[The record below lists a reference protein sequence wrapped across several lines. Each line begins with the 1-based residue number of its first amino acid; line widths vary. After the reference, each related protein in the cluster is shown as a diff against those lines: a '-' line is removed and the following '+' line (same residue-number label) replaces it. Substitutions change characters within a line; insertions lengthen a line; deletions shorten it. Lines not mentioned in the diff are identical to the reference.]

1 MNVIKGK
8 PDKYLS
14 NKTESNMSPKRPEAA
29 AESKISLHP
38 IHRVN
43 LLYFYSI
50 APPLSMRCGL
60 FSESALFIFLLT
72 AERKIIINCAYTH
85 IAVCCPPCENC
96 LERENRAVGLGS
108 SWRQQEQ

>member
-1 MNVIKGK
+1 
-8 PDKYLS
+8 
-14 NKTESNMSPKRPEAA
+14 MSPKRPEAA

-85 IAVCCPPCENC
+85 IAVCYPPCENC
-96 LERENRAVGLGS
+96 LERENRAVGP
-108 SWRQQEQ
+108 RQQRAAARTITIITTITSLHVI